1 MSPSALDLPR
11 NSMGNLSLLH
21 MPLKVCRAP
30 VNRDEPI
37 DEERVDCALGSLT
50 VISLSPET
58 ATPEERPVH

>member
-1 MSPSALDLPR
+1 
-11 NSMGNLSLLH
+11 MGNLSLLH